1 MGVVM
6 GGVILMMHHALA
18 HHLSMCRLVNTLLT
32 AERVKSLNPHWV
44 SRIPLTQRK
53 NTKKWNP
60 YIKKL
65 RKNDLWGR
73 GEGDKG
79 VDYSCL
85 TLATASS
92 SK

>member
-1 MGVVM
+1 M